1 MRRQGSHAMVL
12 ITFLLVPIS
21 PRPLLAQEPAPTA
34 SPQQTPAA
42 ARAPGTGSFARYPP
56 EDRIIVPA
64 GTRVPLLLHNA
75 VNTGTAKAGDSV
87 YFETLYPIA
96 VNNRIVIPMGTFV
109 RGEIL
114 LAKRPGRIRGRG
126 ELRLALEQMTYP
138 NGYTIELKAS
148 PNSVDP
154 NAGSRV
160 NEQKNI
166 QGPSS
171 SLRDTTTVLFAAAG
185 GAYMGTLSGAVG
197 NDAPGKGAL
206 VGGGIGGMLG
216 LVAVLATRGPD
227 ARLPRGT
234 MMDVVLDRPL
244 VLDAALLPSAAGPGS
259 DPEPR
264 YVAAPGDLR
273 RQETRPNHASPPRLL
288 PLLFFLLLR

>member
-1 MRRQGSHAMVL
+1 MRRYESHAIVL
-12 ITFLLVPIS
+12 LTFLMVPIS
-21 PRPLLAQEPAPTA
+21 PLPLLAQEPAPTA
-34 SPQQTPAA
+34 SPQQTPPAA
-42 ARAPGTGSFARYPP
+42 PAPLTTSFASYPR
-56 EDRIIVPA
+56 DNRITVPA
-64 GTRVPLLLHNA
+64 GTRVPLVLRNA
-75 VNTGTAKAGDSV
+75 INTRTAKAGDSV
-87 YFETLYPIA
+87 YFETIYPIA
-96 VNNRIVIPMGTFV
+96 VNNHIVIPMGTFV

-114 LAKRPGRIRGRG
+114 LAKRPGRIHGRG

-138 NGYTIELKAS
+138 NGYTIELSAS

-154 NAGSRV
+154 NTGSGV
-160 NEQKNI
+160 NEQKTI

-171 SLRDTTTVLFAAAG
+171 SMRDSTTVLLTAAG
-185 GAYMGTLSGAVG
+185 GAYIGTLAGAVG

-206 VGGGIGGMLG
+206 IGGGIAGMMG

-244 VLDAALLPSAAGPGS
+244 LLDAALLPSTAGPGS

-264 YVAAPGDLR
+264 CVAAPVDLR
-273 RQETRPNHASPPRLL
+273 QQEARPNHASLPRLL
-288 PLLFFLLLR
+288 PLLFFPLLR